1 MKTNPIAAI
10 ASLAAAA
17 LLMTSAAFAADKEVT
32 LTGVGQCAKCE
43 LGKTSACQ
51 SALVVKQ
58 NGKEDLFLLVDNEVS
73 KKFHDNICTG
83 TAEITVTGVVKES
96 AGKKEIVASK
106 IELAKK

>member
-1 MKTNPIAAI
+1 MKTNRFVGLL
-10 ASLAAAA
+10 SAAA
-17 LLMTSAAFAADKEVT
+17 LATTAAFAADKEVT

-43 LGKTSACQ
+43 LGKTDACQ
-51 SALVVKQ
+51 NALVVKQ
-58 NGKEDLFLLVDNEVS
+58 GGKEEMFLLVDNDVS

-83 TAEITVTGVVKES
+83 KAEIQVTGVVKES